1 MKNRR
6 GCRMEPFR
14 SLPLREHRR
23 GQGSRRKPLRGE
35 GESPMSHNVARH
47 SYCSTALLHLSHGI
61 AASQWICRAPA
72 RDAGKANSYQSEDA
86 ATRVVADAYF
96 SAARATGITAKLD
109 NDLDG
114 GLSARPDAHHTH
126 ATEHRFPLFFCRVCW
141 GASIQSNRSR
151 RASSTSQSARQL
163 NTHPESARRRL
174 APHALMKSPNPIQI
188 QEQTDKSPTRKSE
201 GPTKVPQRY

>member
-1 MKNRR
+1 MRT
-6 GCRMEPFR
+6 P
-14 SLPLREHRR
+14 P
-23 GQGSRRKPLRGE
+23 
-35 GESPMSHNVARH
+35 
-47 SYCSTALLHLSHGI
+47 
-61 AASQWICRAPA
+61 QWTCRAPA

-163 NTHPESARRRL
+163 NAHPRIRKATAGTSRPHEVPKPHPNSGTNRQITH
-174 APHALMKSPNPIQI
+174 
-188 QEQTDKSPTRKSE
+188 
-201 GPTKVPQRY
+201 TKVRRTNKSASKVLTCSVPTNLVILFSLAKSVGWSIPREVQIY